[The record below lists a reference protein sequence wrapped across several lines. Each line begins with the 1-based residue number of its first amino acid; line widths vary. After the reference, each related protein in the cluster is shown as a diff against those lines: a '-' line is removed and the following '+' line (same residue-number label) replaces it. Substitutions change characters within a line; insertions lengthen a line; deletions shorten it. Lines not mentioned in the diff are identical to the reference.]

1 MENLTGGTPPVR
13 YLPCVVPCKLYF
25 ENEVIIITLK
35 SIASMT
41 LIDSCVLNKKR
52 VNIIIFYPYPIPLNK
67 FP

>member
-1 MENLTGGTPPVR
+1 MCNKQDDFCSL
-13 YLPCVVPCKLYF
+13 LFFIAQL

-52 VNIIIFYPYPIPLNK
+52 VNIIIFYPYPCILPSGQS
-67 FP
+67 

>member
-1 MENLTGGTPPVR
+1 MILFAVIFIAQ
-13 YLPCVVPCKLYF
+13 L